1 MVTDIYLSGD
11 SLIKFHDKEHLGVIS
26 DTLIK
31 LLIVSCCVIA
41 GMDFLESG
49 FSSGFVI
56 MSIAMLFMLSF
67 FFSALY
73 KVHRNRVYFIV
84 FMALYHLP
92 IKYVSLGQVL
102 SPTLMWF
109 MIIPTITAIF
119 LSSRASWFIFILINI
134 EIGISIFLIKI
145 VDVSTFEFEGLTVLE
160 LRTLFGWI
168 VISSALNYIV
178 NYIES
183 SKQKL
188 DNAVRLKQQQGV
200 QSEKFAAM
208 GEMAGAIAHEV
219 NNPLQLIQGQIYRLS
234 RSLEDLDIRDSEI
247 NEIMERLSLST
258 KRLGN
263 IISTMS
269 SVIRFKEN
277 EVGKKRV
284 HDSLMMAIAVVERS
298 ISNSNIDFLY
308 SPEDFEIEGI
318 LNNALLTQAIINI
331 LKNSEF
337 FISNLSEKWIKI
349 VIVDRDEDCLI
360 RFIDSGRGVSKEN
373 IKKMFNPFYSTKDVN
388 QGLGLGLSIA
398 RANVESMN
406 GELGYLEIEG
416 HTCFEVKL
424 QKN

>member
-1 MVTDIYLSGD
+1 MIADICLLGD

-41 GMDFLESG
+41 GMDYFESG
-49 FSSGFVI
+49 LGSGFMI
-56 MSIAMLFMLSF
+56 MSIAMLFMISF
-67 FFSALY
+67 FFSSLY
-73 KVHRNRVYFIV
+73 KTHRNRVFFII
-84 FMALYHLP
+84 FLALYHLP

-119 LSSRASWFIFILINI
+119 LSSRASWFVFILINI

-145 VDVSTFEFEGLTVLE
+145 ENVSTFEFERLTVLE

-168 VISSALNYIV
+168 IISSALNYIV

-219 NNPLQLIQGQIYRLS
+219 NNPLQLIQGQVYRLS
-234 RSLEDLDIRDSEI
+234 RSLEDLDIRDSEV
-247 NEIMERLSLST
+247 NEIMERLSFST
-258 KRLGN
+258 KRLGS

-269 SVIRFKEN
+269 SVIRFKES
-277 EVGKKRV
+277 EVGKKRIQ
-284 HDSLMMAIAVVERS
+284 DSLMMAIAVVERN
-298 ISNSNIDFLY
+298 ISNSNIEFLY
-308 SPEDFEIEGI
+308 HRADFEVEGV

-337 FISNLSEKWIKI
+337 FVSRLDERWIKI
-349 VIVDRDEDCLI
+349 VVLDGDENCLI
-360 RFIDSGRGVSKEN
+360 RFIDSGRGISKEN
-373 IKKMFNPFYSTKDVN
+373 MKKMFNPFYSTKDIN

-398 RANVESMN
+398 RANIESMN
-406 GELGYLEIEG
+406 GQLNYIKVDD